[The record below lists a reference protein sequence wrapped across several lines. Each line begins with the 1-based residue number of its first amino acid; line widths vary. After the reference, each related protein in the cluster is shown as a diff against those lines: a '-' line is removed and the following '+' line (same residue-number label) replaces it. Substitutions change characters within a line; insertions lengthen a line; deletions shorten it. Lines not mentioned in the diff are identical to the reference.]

1 MSKQKKSGNLSKNK
15 AAKNDGFLAS
25 FDIEAYLPERY
36 HLPIVLGFI
45 TVLFLMFL
53 NPLFFG
59 GMSFESGDIIA
70 AESSKPYL
78 NKIRDGFSLWNPH
91 IFCGMPAYSIGI
103 DFTWFNLIYVVFTS
117 MRNVYTS
124 LFSVDYVKWTF
135 YLLIL
140 AVNMFFLVRYITK
153 NFLIGLFS
161 GIAVS
166 FSTGIIVFLFIGHV
180 TKLTSLAWYPLVFLI
195 LLRFFEKIRL
205 RDFFILTIALQ
216 LMIQGFHLQ
225 IIFYLL
231 LSIGI
236 YYLYNLTIG
245 SKTKEERI
253 RYGKSAGLLAGA
265 IVIAFLIQAD
275 HFSQIYEYT
284 PYSTRGG
291 KSVTEIASGTTEKSA
306 SDYYEYHTNWSFSP
320 EEVLTFI
327 VPSFYG
333 FGNTH
338 YKGPLSNNE
347 EVAVNTYFGQ
357 MPFVDVAMYMGVLV
371 FFLALFAIVT
381 CWKNPLVKFLA
392 ILNAFALL
400 LSFGGNFSVLF
411 DLFFYYFPY
420 FDKFRVPSMI
430 LVILQMH
437 FPILAAVGLKKILS
451 MREEKDAFAENILKY
466 AAYGFGGFLLLSLLL
481 NSVISSWFIE
491 RFAASKQGTQLKVLN
506 DYVAEMFTGD
516 LYFALFAS
524 AAVFFS
530 AMIYLRHKLSGSV
543 MIIVVIVLTTID
555 LMRIDARGAKY
566 TQNPDTGPMF
576 DAPAYVSVIRQ
587 QEDKEPFR
595 ILNIKQDGSL
605 GSFNQNSNFNA
616 YFLLEDFYGYS
627 AIKPR
632 AYQDIMDVVGPVNPV
647 LWMTANV
654 KYIISDKEVPYPGL
668 TPIYSQEKTI
678 VYRNEYFLSRAFFVD
693 SVAVK
698 PGLEVLTMMKD
709 APFNPKAVSFTDVPV
724 PAYDKPDSNASIAIT
739 EYKDEKITIK
749 ATATGNN
756 FMVFSSSYVPTGWH
770 ATIDNEPL
778 EIYRANHAFM
788 GVVVPKGEHTIVF
801 TYLPVSW
808 TISMYISLIL
818 SSIVV
823 LGLIITI
830 GLPYL
835 RKKETAPAE

>member
-15 AAKNDGFLAS
+15 GTKSDGFFAS
-25 FDIEAYLPERY
+25 FDANNLIPEKY
-36 HLPIVLGFI
+36 HLPVVLGII
-45 TVLFLMFL
+45 TILFLVFL
-53 NPLFFG
+53 KPLFFG

-78 NKIRDGFSLWNPH
+78 NKVRDGFSLWNPH

-103 DFTWFNLIYVVFTS
+103 DFTWFNIIYVVFTTA
-117 MRNVYTS
+117 RNIYTS
-124 LFSVDYVKWTF
+124 LFSVDYIKWTF
-135 YLLIL
+135 YLLLL
-140 AVNMFFLVRYITK
+140 AVNMFFLVRHLTK
-153 NFLIGLFS
+153 NFLVGVFS
-161 GIAVS
+161 AISVS

-195 LLRFFEKIRL
+195 LLKFYEEIRL
-205 RDFFILTIALQ
+205 RDFFILTVALQ

-245 SKTKEERI
+245 SKTKEQRV
-253 RYGKSAGLLAGA
+253 RYFKSAGLLTGA

-291 KSVTEIASGTTEKSA
+291 KSVTEIASGATEKSA

-320 EEVLTFI
+320 GEIATFI

-333 FGNTH
+333 FGNTF
-338 YKGPLSNNE
+338 YKGPLSNNQ
-347 EVAVNTYFGQ
+347 EVSVNTYFGQ

-371 FFLALFAIVT
+371 FFLALYAVVT
-381 CWKNPLVKFLA
+381 CWKDNLVRYLA
-392 ILNAFALL
+392 ILNVFALL
-400 LSFGGNFSVLF
+400 LSFGGNLPILF

-437 FPILAAVGLKKILS
+437 FPILAAIGLKKILS
-451 MREEKDAFAENILKY
+451 LREEKDAFAENILKY
-466 AAYGFGGFLLLSLLL
+466 AAYSFGGLLLLTLVL
-481 NSVISSWFIE
+481 NSAVSSWFIE

-516 LYFALFAS
+516 LYFAFFAS
-524 AAVFFS
+524 AAVFF
-530 AMIYLRHKLSGSV
+530 AALVYLRHKLSGSV
-543 MIIVVIVLTTID
+543 LLIIAIVLTTID
-555 LMRIDARGAKY
+555 LMRVDARGAKY
-566 TQNPDTGPMF
+566 QPDPDKSSMF
-576 DAPAYVSVIRQ
+576 DAPDYVNVIRQ
-587 QEDKEPFR
+587 QQDKEPFR

-605 GSFNQNSNFNA
+605 GSLNSNSNYHA

-654 KYIISDKEVPYPGL
+654 KYIIADKATPYPGL
-668 TPIYSQEKTI
+668 TPIYTSEKTI
-678 VYRNEYFLSRAFFVD
+678 VYRYDYFLPRAFFVD
-693 SVAVK
+693 SVATK
-698 PGLEVLTMMKD
+698 SGLEVLNMMKD
-709 APFNPKAVSFTDVPV
+709 APFNPKTVSFTDVQV
-724 PAYDKPDSNASIAIT
+724 PAFDKPDSTAHAVIANYT
-739 EYKDEKITIK
+739 DEKITVK
-749 ATATGNN
+749 ATASGTN

-770 ATIDNEPL
+770 ATIDGKPL
-778 EIYRANHAFM
+778 DIYRANHAFM
-788 GVVVPKGEHTIVF
+788 GVFVPKGEHTIVF

-823 LGLIITI
+823 IGLLVTI
-830 GLPYL
+830 GMPLL
-835 RKKETAPAE
+835 KKKKAEPAE